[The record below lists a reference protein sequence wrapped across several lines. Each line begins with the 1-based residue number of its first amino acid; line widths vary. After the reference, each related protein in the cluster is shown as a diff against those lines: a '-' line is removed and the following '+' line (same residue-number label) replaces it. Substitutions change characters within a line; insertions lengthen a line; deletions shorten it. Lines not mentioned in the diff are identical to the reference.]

1 MKTKEELSAL
11 KVEVD
16 TLNKKLAELTEDELE
31 RVNGGAEDGFRYVF
45 KQTDKIW
52 ADKYHGLQYIVLQD
66 VATDDGAYMME
77 VKEENPDYPVR
88 WRTIPISVSSLNDLY
103 LSYGGTLKA
112 R

>member
-1 MKTKEELSAL
+1 MSL
-11 KVEVD
+11 
-16 TLNKKLAELTEDELE
+16 
-31 RVNGGAEDGFRYVF
+31 RR
-45 KQTDKIW
+45 
-52 ADKYHGLQYIVLQD
+52 QD